1 MTPHGSSCWPLP
13 KSYQRPVSTC
23 TSHPFETLNFNF
35 FYFQNYLISPS
46 CWDKSRKEMD
56 GESWGNIV
64 MLFESWQGRHPD
76 SLVGKSWGNIVML
89 FESWQGRYPDSLV
102 GSNKRQHSCVFACWF
117 FLKLFFL
124 IIKFPYFWLK
134 DNCFIILSCFLPNNN
149 INQP

>member
-117 FLKLFFL
+117 CLKLFFL

-149 INQP
+149 INLP